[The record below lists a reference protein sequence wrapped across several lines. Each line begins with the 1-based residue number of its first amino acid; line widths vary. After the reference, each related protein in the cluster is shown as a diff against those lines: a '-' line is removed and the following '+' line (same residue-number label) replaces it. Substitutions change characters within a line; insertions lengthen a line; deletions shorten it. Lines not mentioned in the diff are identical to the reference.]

1 MILRQSFGF
10 LIVELVYLG
19 KRKVVSESEIKLRMP
34 DEAFEVLGIAERLL
48 GNDRIMVRCLD
59 GFTRLCRI
67 KGKMKRRTWIRVN
80 DIVIVSPWDFQSD
93 KRGDITY
100 RYQRNQADALRNR
113 GYEKAL
119 SSLLGA

>member
-1 MILRQSFGF
+1 
-10 LIVELVYLG
+10 LG
-19 KRKVVSESEIKLRMP
+19 KRKVVSESEIKPRMP
-34 DEAFEVLGIAERLL
+34 DEEFEVLGIAERLM

-67 KGKMKRRTWIRVN
+67 KGKMKRRVWIRVN

-100 RYQRNQADALRNR
+100 RYQRNQADWLRNN
-113 GYEKAL
+113 GYENGL
-119 SSLLGA
+119 SILLGA